1 MLLVI
6 VFMHWLGLQH
16 RIKKRVR
23 PTVQFTWC
31 GLKVNKRSLCVFRT
45 YSLGLCSH
53 CGHISGLI
61 ARQVWPESTM
71 APDGWYVFALSLS
84 LNGYSRRVISPW
96 EVRPALLSLK
106 APPPSTP
113 HHPHPPALPLHP
125 PFCVFPLSLVILNV
139 ICEILLSN
147 LDFIMCVTCRY
158 PLWGLWHTWFP

>member
-1 MLLVI
+1 MLLVL
-6 VFMHWLGLQH
+6 VFMHWLGLH

-84 LNGYSRRVISPW
+84 LLMDIADGLFHPGKSV
-96 EVRPALLSLK
+96 LLCYLLK
-106 APPPSTP
+106 HPPSTP
-113 HHPHPPALPLHP
+113 PSPPPPSPASPP

-139 ICEILLSN
+139 ICGILLSN